1 MSFRPRQTAQP
12 ASGFLGAGSLPVLL
26 LFAAMTVGVAA
37 LLPLVQISDATNTG
51 GHIRQLQQERED
63 WEARLHEQEVIVA
76 ELGSL
81 DRIEKEARERLRM
94 GPPEEVH
101 YISVDAPPPEPH
113 RLPSRFLP
121 EEQRQSDAGTSLWD
135 DIIDWLPG
143 P

>member
-1 MSFRPRQTAQP
+1 MASRPRHTAQP
-12 ASGFLGAGSLPVLL
+12 ASRFLGNSSLPVIL
-26 LFAAMTVGVAA
+26 LFAAMAVGTAA
-37 LLPLVQISDATNTG
+37 LLPLVQISGATNTG
-51 GHIRQLQQERED
+51 GHIRVLQQEKAD
-63 WEARLHEQEVIVA
+63 WEARLHEQEIAVA

-94 GPPEEVH
+94 GPPKEVH

-121 EEQRQSDAGTSLWD
+121 EEQNPSDAGSSLWD
-135 DIIDWLPG
+135 DIRDWLPG